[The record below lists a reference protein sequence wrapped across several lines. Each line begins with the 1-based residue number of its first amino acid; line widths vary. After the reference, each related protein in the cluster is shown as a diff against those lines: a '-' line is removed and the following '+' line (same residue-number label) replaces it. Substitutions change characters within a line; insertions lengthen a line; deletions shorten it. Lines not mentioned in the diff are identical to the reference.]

1 MTAYLNEKRLHDG
14 RKSIELSFYPTLELG
29 KTLNPEDKQQ
39 IKAVVDG
46 FNEKINEI
54 MEKDKK

>member
-1 MTAYLNEKRLHDG
+1 MTAYLNENRLHDG

-29 KTLNPEDKQQ
+29 KTLNTEDKQQ

-46 FNEKINEI
+46 FNERINEI
-54 MEKDKK
+54 TKQEK